1 LNEVAT
7 NENLEIQTSFR
18 LLNLIG
24 LIEGSL
30 RGVEKVFSK
39 RFETW
44 DNSTRIRARHGIGKA
59 NATPENSERRKRSI
73 DPERVN
79 LRISTDPQ
87 FDPESGFKIQYRI
100 VLWVNKDKNQW
111 EISCSCYLV
120 FTLRLPPYSEPWSA
134 TIFREN
140 LAVSSLDEAE
150 TKITEWRAQCLEHA
164 KTFNA
169 ENPLEA
175 TACKMI
181 YPQIRELFVNSKWNH
196 VPEDDLFHQQ
206 VPEAMY
212 EQFEKEAQAFR
223 NEVHALEKAQSA
235 EENPHE

>member
-1 LNEVAT
+1 LNEAAT
-7 NENLEIQTSFR
+7 SENLEIQTSVR

-30 RGVEKVFSK
+30 REVESSFDK
-39 RFETW
+39 RFETR
-44 DNSTRIRARHGIGKA
+44 NYSTRIRIRNRFKPAA
-59 NATPENSERRKRSI
+59 PENAEKRRRGI

-79 LRISTDPQ
+79 LAVGANSQ
-87 FDPESGFKIQYRI
+87 FDPESGFKIQHRI
-100 VLWVNKDKNQW
+100 LLSANKTKNQW
-111 EISCSCYLV
+111 EISCSCYLE
-120 FTLRLPPYSEPWSA
+120 FTSRLPPYSEPWSA

-140 LAVSSLDEAE
+140 LTVSSLDEVE

-175 TACKMI
+175 TACKTI
-181 YPQIRELFVNSKWNH
+181 YPRIRELFVNSKWNH

-206 VPEAMY
+206 VPEEMY
-212 EQFEKEAQAFR
+212 EKFEKEARAFR
-223 NEVHALEKAQSA
+223 NEVYALEKAHAA
-235 EENPHE
+235 EESHHE

>member
-1 LNEVAT
+1 MNEAAI
-7 NENLEIQTSFR
+7 NENLEIRTSFR

-30 RGVEKVFSK
+30 REVEKIISN
-39 RFETW
+39 RFETE
-44 DNSTRIRARHGIGKA
+44 NYSTRINLRNRFKISSAV
-59 NATPENSERRKRSI
+59 PENAEKRRRSI

-79 LRISTDPQ
+79 LTVGAISQ
-87 FDPESGFKIQYRI
+87 FDPESGFKIQHRI
-100 VLWVNKDKNQW
+100 FLSIDKDKKQW
-111 EISCSCYLV
+111 QISHNLNLK
-120 FTLRLPPYSEPWSA
+120 FTSRLPPYSEPWSA
-134 TIFREN
+134 TILREN
-140 LAVSSLDEAE
+140 LTGSSLDEVE
-150 TKITEWRAQCLEHA
+150 TKITEWLTQFLEHA

-181 YPQIRELFVNSKWNH
+181 YPRIRELFVNSKWNH

-206 VPEAMY
+206 VPEEMY
-212 EQFEKEAQAFR
+212 EQFEKEARAFR
-223 NEVHALEKAQSA
+223 NEVYTLEKHTT